1 MKTHK
6 TKQGALKAARAA
18 LGDDAIEGVDFN
30 LHQTG
35 AGWTHEDMPPANQ
48 AAEKAQAKRVT
59 APKEPKPKKGY
70 GAVSDASREAI
81 RAKKAPKEVVATS
94 DPVGRG
100 PTKADAIMAMLTT
113 AGGATSKEIE
123 EATGWQPHSVRG
135 FLGTLRKKGV
145 AVEAK
150 KLPKEP
156 TIYRIAVQTASA
168 EPVGDVV

>member
-18 LGDDAIEGVDFN
+18 LGDNSIEGVDFN

-35 AGWTHEDMPPANQ
+35 AGWTHEDVPPANQ
-48 AAEKAQAKRVT
+48 AAEKAQAKR
-59 APKEPKPKKGY
+59 APKFKAHTDKIEPKPKK
-70 GAVSDASREAI
+70 AR
-81 RAKKAPKEVVATS
+81 APKEVVATS

-100 PTKADAIMAMLTT
+100 PSKSDAIMAMLTT

-135 FLGTLRKKGV
+135 LLGTWRKKGIV
-145 AVEAK
+145 VLAT
-150 KLPKEP
+150 KLKGEP
-156 TIYRIAVQTASA
+156 TIYRIAAQTASE